1 MISKEVLRLIKTTS
15 KAKSSA
21 INNTFTVWHLNIN
34 STIMKKYIPNLIT
47 SLNLLSGCL
56 AILFVISGDLVIA
69 SLLVILGMF
78 FDFFDGLVARL
89 LQVQSEIGKQLDSLA
104 DMVSFGVVPGLIMF
118 QLLHKAIAPQALETG
133 FENVEIIKGLA
144 SGMSF
149 IPFIGMLII
158 IASAFRLAKFNI
170 DIRQTDIFIGLPTP
184 ANTLLII
191 SLPLIFEF
199 QYTAFIESV
208 IFNQWF
214 LIGLTIISSFLL
226 NTELSLFA
234 LKFKTWD
241 FSANKI
247 RYVFIAICILAI
259 LLLKFIAIPIIIS
272 LYILTSLIW
281 KE

>member
-1 MISKEVLRLIKTTS
+1 
-15 KAKSSA
+15 
-21 INNTFTVWHLNIN
+21 
-34 STIMKKYIPNLIT
+34 MKKHIPNLIT
-47 SLNLLSGCL
+47 SLNLLCGCL
-56 AILFVISGDLVIA
+56 AILFVINGDLVIA

-104 DMVSFGVVPGLIMF
+104 DMVSFGVVPGLVMF
-118 QLLHKAIAPQALETG
+118 QLLNKAIAPQALETG

-170 DIRQTDIFIGLPTP
+170 DIRQTDTFIGLPTP

-199 QYTAFIESV
+199 QYTAFIESI

-226 NTELSLFA
+226 NAELSLFA

-247 RYVFIAICILAI
+247 RYVFLAISILAI
-259 LLLKFIAIPIIIS
+259 LLLKFIAIPIIIL
-272 LYILTSLIW
+272 LYILISLIW

>member
-1 MISKEVLRLIKTTS
+1 
-15 KAKSSA
+15 
-21 INNTFTVWHLNIN
+21 
-34 STIMKKYIPNLIT
+34 MKKHIPNLFT
-47 SLNLLSGCL
+47 SLNLLCGSL
-56 AILFVISGDLVIA
+56 AILFVVSGDLVIA
-69 SLLVILGMF
+69 SLLVIIGMF
-78 FDFFDGLVARL
+78 FDFFDGLAARL
-89 LQVQSEIGKQLDSLA
+89 LHVQSEIGKQLDSLA
-104 DMVSFGVVPGLIMF
+104 DMVSFGLVPGLVMF
-118 QLLHKAIAPQALETG
+118 QLLNKAIAPQALETG
-133 FENVEIIKGLA
+133 FENIEIIKGLA

-170 DIRQTDIFIGLPTP
+170 DIRQSDSFIGLPTP

-214 LIGLTIISSFLL
+214 LIGVTIISSFLL
-226 NTELSLFA
+226 NAELSLFA

-247 RYVFIAICILAI
+247 RYVFLAISILAI
-259 LLLKFIAIPIIIS
+259 LLLKFIAIPIIIL
-272 LYILTSLIW
+272 LYILISLIW